1 LAGIVLVAALLRCW
15 ALDRNGFGNEYYS
28 AGVRSMIAGWRN
40 FFFNAFDPAGFVS
53 LDKPPVAFWIQAASA
68 KLFGFRALS
77 LLLPQVVEGLAAILV
92 LHHLVARRFGAAA
105 GLLAAAFLALT
116 PVSVAVDRSTN
127 TESCLVLV
135 LLLAAWALSLAG
147 ERGSGRHLALAMAL
161 LGVGFNVKMLAALVV
176 APGFLLVYLLGAP
189 IALRQRLRHAVLGL
203 AVLGAVALSWSAVYD
218 LTPSESRPFAGSSH
232 GNSMIELA
240 FDHNGLQR
248 FIHRGRQALAARL
261 DDGAATAPAPGAA
274 ADPAAT
280 DPAAPPDGAA
290 AQPLG
295 QRNRP
300 ENVPAGPLRL
310 AAPFLAGQIGWL
322 LPLALIGLLAMAP
335 RRRPR
340 LPLSPRGQALLL
352 WGGWALSYGVL
363 FSAAAG
369 IFHAYYLATMAPPL
383 AALAAI
389 AALHLWQR
397 YRADQRWALALPGA
411 LLATAW
417 WQRYIAVGEPGAAQL
432 EWWPWLFLAAITG
445 TAVAVGLLLAGA
457 TPLRRF
463 APAGFALGLAAAL
476 TLPAAW
482 ALSSVAVPG
491 HVEFPAAGLWQPGPG
506 EAPAVQRA
514 RLRQIDELLAFLH
527 ENHHGERF
535 LVATPDARRAA
546 PLIIASG
553 APVMAMGGYMGA
565 DAILT
570 PDALARMA
578 AAHDVR
584 FVMIV
589 PEDERAQRA
598 GRNIALSQ
606 WVRANGRLVD
616 PSLWRAMPVAGGDA
630 PLTPWRRS
638 LRRSPRSLAALELY
652 DLAPES
658 AATAS
663 DATQ

>member
-1 LAGIVLVAALLRCW
+1 MAGIVLVAALLRCW

-77 LLLPQVVEGLAAILV
+77 LLLPQVAEGLAAILV

-135 LLLAAWALSLAG
+135 LLLSAWALSLAS
-147 ERGSGRHLALAMAL
+147 ERGSWRHLALAMAL
-161 LGVGFNVKMLAALVV
+161 LGIGFNVKMLAALVV

-189 IALRQRLRHAVLGL
+189 IALGRRLRHAVLGL

-218 LTPSESRPFAGSSH
+218 LTPSERRPFAGSSH

-261 DDGAATAPAPGAA
+261 DDGAATAPSPGAA
-274 ADPAAT
+274 ADPAAA
-280 DPAAPPDGAA
+280 PAPPDVAA

-295 QRNRP
+295 LRNRP

-310 AAPFLAGQIGWL
+310 VAPFLAGQIGWL
-322 LPLALIGLLAMAP
+322 LPLALIGLVAMAP

-352 WGGWALSYGVL
+352 WGGWAASYGVL

-389 AALHLWQR
+389 AARHLWRLYQ
-397 YRADQRWALALPGA
+397 ADQRWALALPGA

-417 WQRYIAVGEPGAAQL
+417 WQRYLAVGQPEAAPL
-432 EWWPWLFLAAITG
+432 GWWPWLFLAAITG
-445 TAVAVGLLLAGA
+445 TALAVGLLLAGA
-457 TPLRRF
+457 TRLRRF
-463 APAGFALGLAAAL
+463 APAGFALGLVAAL
-476 TLPAAW
+476 ALPAAW
-482 ALSSVAVPG
+482 ASSSVAVPG
-491 HVEFPAAGLWQPGPG
+491 HVEFPAAGLWQPAPG
-506 EAPAVQRA
+506 EAPAVRRA
-514 RLRQIDELLAFLH
+514 RLRQIDELLAFLQ
-527 ENHHGERF
+527 ENHRGERF

-578 AAHDVR
+578 ADHDLR

-598 GRNIALSQ
+598 GRNRALSE

-616 PSLWRAMPVAGGDA
+616 PSLWRAMPIAGSDA
-630 PLTPWRRS
+630 PLTPQRRL

-658 AATAS
+658 PAAPA